1 MKKVIAAI
9 SVLLLIVILTVSCAT
24 NTKCAAYGGDRQ
36 RYQIERR

>member
-9 SVLLLIVILTVSCAT
+9 SVLLLIAMLTVSCT
-24 NTKCAAYGGDRQ
+24 TSTKCAAYGGDRQ